1 MVASVNKGLSKA
13 AFKHFINIENPRE
26 SKGIGMC
33 LGNDSRIDSVNVS
46 VAESFDSV
54 LDMSP
59 GL

>member
-1 MVASVNKGLSKA
+1 
-13 AFKHFINIENPRE
+13 
-26 SKGIGMC
+26 MC

-59 GL
+59 CL